1 VATTAW
7 PLLTP
12 NEVTTA
18 VRLPSDGAVSK
29 VTVNWVEDAEV
40 IWPVPL
46 LKVTVLLAVV
56 VLKPVPTMVRV
67 VAVEGRLVELEV
79 TVGGEIAATV
89 VATCTEVLVPPKEV
103 TVAVRLPRDGA
114 VSKVTVNWVE
124 VAEVT
129 WPVPLL
135 KVTVLLA
142 VVVLK
147 PVPTMVSVVALLARV
162 LPLFNVTVGGEAA
175 TVVKPPKG
183 LVQPVVPER

>member
-1 VATTAW
+1 M
-7 PLLTP
+7 
-12 NEVTTA
+12 
-18 VRLPSDGAVSK
+18 PSDGAVSK

-40 IWPVPL
+40 TWPVPL

-89 VATCTEVLVPPKEV
+89 VATCTEVLVPPTEV
-103 TVAVRLPRDGA
+103 TIAVRLPRDGA

-135 KVTVLLA
+135 KLTVFILA
-142 VVVLK
+142 VGTKFV
-147 PVPTMVSVVALLARV
+147 PVIVRVAALLARV
-162 LPLFNVTVGGEAA
+162 LLLFNITVGGETA
-175 TVVKPPKG
+175 TVVKSPKG

>member
-1 VATTAW
+1 MATTAW

-89 VATCTEVLVPPKEV
+89 VATCTEVLVPPTEV
-103 TVAVRLPRDGA
+103 TIAVRLPSDGA
-114 VSKVTVNWVE
+114 VLKVTVNRVE

-129 WPVPLL
+129 RPLPLL
-135 KVTVLLA
+135 KLTVFILA
-142 VVVLK
+142 VGTKFV
-147 PVPTMVSVVALLARV
+147 PVIVRVVALLARV
-162 LPLFNVTVGGEAA
+162 LLLFNVTVGGETA

>member
-1 VATTAW
+1 MATTAW

-79 TVGGEIAATV
+79 KVGGEIAATV

-103 TVAVRLPRDGA
+103 TIAVRLPRDGA

-135 KVTVLLA
+135 KVTVFILR
-142 VVVLK
+142 VGTK
-147 PVPTMVSVVALLARV
+147 SVPAMVTVVALDGRSAMLDVIVGMETA
-162 LPLFNVTVGGEAA
+162 TVGMLSKE
-175 TVVKPPKG
+175 KG
-183 LVQPVVPER
+183 LVQLVAP

>member
-1 VATTAW
+1 MATTAW

-29 VTVNWVEDAEV
+29 ITVNWVAVEEV
-40 IWPVPL
+40 TVPAPL

-142 VVVLK
+142 AVV
-147 PVPTMVSVVALLARV
+147 
-162 LPLFNVTVGGEAA
+162 
-175 TVVKPPKG
+175 
-183 LVQPVVPER
+183 

>member
-1 VATTAW
+1 
-7 PLLTP
+7 
-12 NEVTTA
+12 
-18 VRLPSDGAVSK
+18 LPSDGAVSK

-40 IWPVPL
+40 TWPVPL
-46 LKVTVLLAVV
+46 LKVTVLLPAV

-79 TVGGEIAATV
+79 KVGGEIAATV
-89 VATCTEVLVPPKEV
+89 VATCTEVLVPPNEV
-103 TVAVRLPRDGA
+103 TTAVRMPSDGA

-129 WPVPLL
+129 WPLPLL
-135 KVTVLLA
+135 KLTVFILA
-142 VVVLK
+142 VGTKFV
-147 PVPTMVSVVALLARV
+147 PVIVSVVALLARV